1 MIYLILIFTLLPSL
15 AWAAASMNVP
25 TIMLTER
32 LMAITF
38 VLIVGLEAWI
48 FIKYLPKLT
57 KKQSLI
63 TSLKANLLTILF
75 VAPLVWGLWAI
86 LRFNFPTF
94 LAPLFSN
101 YILEIFIISPWVDIN
116 QSLLLAEWFMAPIYF
131 IASFYFEYWFFHN
144 KFKDFPKEK
153 VKKALFFANLY
164 SYLMI
169 MTLETIYQLAIT
181 PYKANDPYLW

>member
-15 AWAAASMNVP
+15 AWAAASINVP

-38 VLIVGLEAWI
+38 VLIVSLEAWI

-63 TSLKANLLTILF
+63 TSIKANLLTILF
-75 VAPLVWGLWAI
+75 VVPLVWGLWLYIA
-86 LRFNFPTF
+86 LNMPDFTKNLPFSDTLF
-94 LAPLFSN
+94 LVVGSV
-101 YILEIFIISPWVDIN
+101 WVDIT
-116 QSLLLAEWFMAPIYF
+116 QSLLLAEWFMVPVYF
-131 IASFYFEYWFFHN
+131 IASFYFEYWFCRN
-144 KFKDFPKEK
+144 KLKDFPKEQ
-153 VKKALFFANLY
+153 VKKAFFFANLY

-181 PYKANDPYLW
+181 PYKANNPYLW